1 MDVTPVVPAGK
12 QVIDRYGTDGFRVAG
27 VLFPG
32 SILLFP
38 DVTQDWAP
46 TTMAEVTAESLTGV
60 IAHGEVEILLLGCGR
75 RMAMVPSALRS
86 ALKQAGI
93 VIDAMDTGAACRT
106 YSVLL
111 GEGRRVAAALLPVAA
126 S

>member
-1 MDVTPVVPAGK
+1 MDVTPIVPAGK
-12 QVIDRYGTDGFRVAG
+12 QVIDRYGTDGFWVAG

-46 TTMAEVTAESLTGV
+46 TSMAEVTAESLVGI
-60 IAHGEVEILLLGCGR
+60 IAHGGVEILLLGCGR
-75 RMAMVPSALRS
+75 RMAMVPPALRA

-111 GEGRRVAAALLPVAA
+111 GEGRRVAAALLPVTA

>member
-1 MDVTPVVPAGK
+1 MDVTPVIPAGK
-12 QVIDRYGTDGFRVAG
+12 QVLERYGTDGFRVSG

-32 SILLFP
+32 AILLFP
-38 DVTQDWAP
+38 DETREWAP
-46 TTMAEVTAESLTGV
+46 QRMAEVAADSLDAV

-75 RMAMVPSALRS
+75 RMAMVPAALR
-86 ALKQAGI
+86 ARLKQAGV

-111 GEGRRVAAALLPVAA
+111 GEGRRVAAALLPVVAD
-126 S
+126 

>member
-1 MDVTPVVPAGK
+1 MDITPIVPTGK
-12 QVIDRYGTDGFRVAG
+12 QVIDRYGTDGFWVSG
-27 VLFPG
+27 VLYRG

-38 DVTQDWAP
+38 DETRDWAP
-46 TTMAEVTAESLTGV
+46 RTLAEVTAESLADV

-75 RMAMVPSALRS
+75 RMTQVPSVLR
-86 ALKQAGI
+86 AVLKQAGI

-111 GEGRRVAAALLPVAA
+111 GEGRRVAAALLPVTA

>member
-38 DVTQDWAP
+38 DETRPWAP
-46 TTMAEVTAESLTGV
+46 RAMAEVIEESLAPV
-60 IAHGEVEILLLGCGR
+60 MAHGAVEILLLGCGR
-75 RMAMVPSALRS
+75 RMALVPPALR
-86 ALKQAGI
+86 ARLRQAGI

-111 GEGRRVAAALLPVAA
+111 GEGRRVAAALLPVGAE
-126 S
+126 

>member
-1 MDVTPVVPAGK
+1 MDVTPVIPADR
-12 QVIDRYGTDGFRVAG
+12 QVIDRYGPAGFQVSG
-27 VLFPG
+27 VLHPG

-38 DVTQDWAP
+38 DETQAWSP
-46 TTMAEVTAESLTGV
+46 TSMAEVTAESLAAV
-60 IAHGEVEILLLGCGR
+60 AAHGGVQILLLGCGR
-75 RMAMVPSALRS
+75 RMALVPPPIRA

-111 GEGRRVAAALLPVAA
+111 GEGRQVAAALLPVTA
-126 S
+126 

>member
-1 MDVTPVVPAGK
+1 MDVTPIVPAGK
-12 QVIDRYGTDGFRVAG
+12 QVIDRYGTDGFWVSG
-27 VLFPG
+27 VLFAG

-38 DVTQDWAP
+38 DETRAWAP
-46 TTMAEVTAESLTGV
+46 ATMAEVTADSLAGV

-75 RMAMVPSALRS
+75 RMTMVPPALRA

-111 GEGRRVAAALLPVAA
+111 GEGRRVAAALLPVTAV
-126 S
+126 

>member
-1 MDVTPVVPAGK
+1 VDVTPIVPAGK
-12 QVIDRYGTDGFRVAG
+12 QVIDRYGTDGFWVAG
-27 VLFPG
+27 VLYPG

-38 DVTQDWAP
+38 DVTQAWAP
-46 TTMAEVTAESLTGV
+46 TSMAEVTAESLAAV

-75 RMAMVPSALRS
+75 RMAMVPPVLRA

-111 GEGRRVAAALLPVAA
+111 GEGRRVAAALLPVTAP
-126 S
+126 